1 MNPSAPPPMQPQTLD
16 HAGIAARVPH
26 SGSMCLLHRLR
37 GWSAEHI
44 ECSATSHR
52 DPANPLRT
60 QGVLLAVSA
69 IEYAA
74 QAMALHGAL
83 SAEMSAEL
91 SAELGAELGAK
102 PGAAPTPGFLASVR
116 AVKLHVPRLDTVA
129 GALRIVAT
137 RHAGDTR
144 QALYAFTLHDERGAL
159 LVDGR
164 ATVVL
169 NALP

>member
-1 MNPSAPPPMQPQTLD
+1 M
-16 HAGIAARVPH
+16 PH
-26 SGSMCLLHRLR
+26 SGSMCLLQRLR
-37 GWSAEHI
+37 AWSATSI
-44 ECSATSHR
+44 ECSAISHR

-60 QGVLLAVSA
+60 QGQLLATNA

-83 SAEMSAEL
+83 SVEL
-91 SAELGAELGAK
+91 EAQ
-102 PGAAPTPGFLASVR
+102 PAAGPAPGFLASVR
-116 AVKLHVPRLDTVA
+116 AVTLHVPRLDDVV
-129 GALRIVAT
+129 GELRIVAT
-137 RHAGDTR
+137 RLAGDSG
-144 QALYAFTLHDERGAL
+144 QAMYSFSLHDDRGLL